1 MINRNEIV
9 DYIRSDHFKKRA
21 RQRFGI
27 SKTTMKSWIA
37 NIAAHGS
44 LCHTEQENIAFLDNE
59 EIRIV
64 LDTYNKSLV
73 TTYSLHDIVWISKR
87 SNNEMANK
95 SIINDVVDSL
105 TSSFDGM
112 LRKQNKKIN
121 NIIKALN
128 ELQEVHNS
136 TKRQD
141 YYLDQEKKIE
151 EVEKKLFVELA
162 NKQELIKISNNILC
176 KE

>member
-1 MINRNEIV
+1 MINRNEVI
-9 DYIRSDHFKKRA
+9 DYTRSDHFKKRA
-21 RQRFGI
+21 RQRFGV
-27 SKTTMKSWIA
+27 SKSTMKAWIT
-37 NIAAHGS
+37 NIVSHGDF
-44 LCHTEQENIAFLDNE
+44 CRTEQENIMFLDDE

-64 LDTYNKSLV
+64 LDTSNKSLI
-73 TTYSLHDIVWISKR
+73 TTYSLHDIMWISKR
-87 SNNEMANK
+87 SNNESINK
-95 SIINDVVDSL
+95 GVIKDVVNSL

-112 LRKQNKKIN
+112 LRRQNKKIN
-121 NIIKALN
+121 NIIKALS

-151 EVEKKLFVELA
+151 EVEKALFVELA

>member
-1 MINRNEIV
+1 MINRNEVI
-9 DYIRSDHFKKRA
+9 DYTRSDHFKKRA
-21 RQRFGI
+21 RQRFGV
-27 SKTTMKSWIA
+27 SKSIMKAWIT
-37 NIAAHGS
+37 NIVARGS
-44 LCHTEQENIAFLDNE
+44 FCRTAQENIVFLDDE

-64 LDTYNKSLV
+64 LDTHNKSLV

-87 SNNEMANK
+87 SNNESANR
-95 SIINDVVDSL
+95 SVINDVVDSL

-121 NIIKALN
+121 SIIKALN

-151 EVEKKLFVELA
+151 EVEKALFVELA
-162 NKQELIKISNNILC
+162 NKQELVKISNNILC

>member
-1 MINRNEIV
+1 MINRNEILEFS
-9 DYIRSDHFKKRA
+9 RSEHFKKRA

-27 SKTTMKSWIA
+27 SKSIMKAWIT
-37 NIAAHGS
+37 NIVARGS
-44 LCHTEQENIAFLDNE
+44 FCRTAQENIVFLDDE

-64 LDTYNKSLV
+64 LDTHNKSLV

-87 SNNEMANK
+87 SNNESANR
-95 SIINDVVDSL
+95 SVINDVVDNL

-151 EVEKKLFVELA
+151 EVEKALFVELA
-162 NKQELIKISNNILC
+162 NKQELVKISNNILC

>member
-1 MINRNEIV
+1 MINRSEIV

-37 NIAAHGS
+37 NIAARGS
-44 LCHTEQENIAFLDNE
+44 LCNTEQNNIAFLDNE
-59 EIRIV
+59 EVRLVI
-64 LDTYNKSLV
+64 DTHNKSLV
-73 TTYSLHDIVWISKR
+73 TTYSLHDIVWISKQ
-87 SNNEMANK
+87 SNNEISNK

-141 YYLDQEKKIE
+141 YYLDQENKIE

>member
-1 MINRNEIV
+1 MINKSEIV

-37 NIAAHGS
+37 NIAARGS
-44 LCHTEQENIAFLDNE
+44 ICNTEQDNIAFLDNE
-59 EIRIV
+59 EVRLVI
-64 LDTYNKSLV
+64 DTHNKSLV
-73 TTYSLHDIVWISKR
+73 TTYSLHDIVWISKQ
-87 SNNEMANK
+87 SNNEISNK

-121 NIIKALN
+121 NIIKALS

>member
-1 MINRNEIV
+1 MINRSEIV

-44 LCHTEQENIAFLDNE
+44 ICNTEQDNIAFLDNE
-59 EIRIV
+59 EVRLVI
-64 LDTYNKSLV
+64 DTHNKSLV
-73 TTYSLHDIVWISKR
+73 TTYSLHDIVWISKQ
-87 SNNEMANK
+87 SNNEISNK

>member
-1 MINRNEIV
+1 MINRNEVI
-9 DYIRSDHFKKRA
+9 DYTRSDHFKKRA
-21 RQRFGI
+21 RQRFGV
-27 SKTTMKSWIA
+27 SKSIMKAWIT
-37 NIAAHGS
+37 NIVARGS
-44 LCHTEQENIAFLDNE
+44 FCHTAQENIVFLDDE

-64 LDTYNKSLV
+64 LDTHNKSLV

-87 SNNEMANK
+87 SNNESANR
-95 SIINDVVDSL
+95 SVINDVVDSL

-121 NIIKALN
+121 SIIKALN

-141 YYLDQEKKIE
+141 YYLDQENKIE
-151 EVEKKLFVELA
+151 EVEKALFVELA
-162 NKQELIKISNNILC
+162 NKQELVKISNNILC

>member
-1 MINRNEIV
+1 MINRNEILS
-9 DYIRSDHFKKRA
+9 YSRSEHFKKRA
-21 RQRFGI
+21 HQRFGI
-27 SKTTMKSWIA
+27 SKSLIQPWLL
-37 NIAAHGS
+37 NIVSNGS
-44 LCHTEQENIAFLDNE
+44 FSKTNQDGIWFLDVD
-59 EIRIV
+59 EIRV
-64 LDTYNKSLV
+64 VVDVHNRSVV

-87 SNNEMANK
+87 SNDELGNENLL
-95 SIINDVVDSL
+95 NDVIASL
-105 TSSFDGM
+105 TSSFDSM
-112 LRKQNKKIN
+112 LRRQNKKIN

-151 EVEKKLFVELA
+151 EVEKALSIELA
-162 NKQELIKISNNILC
+162 NKRELVNISKNILC

>member
-1 MINRNEIV
+1 MINRNEVIN
-9 DYIRSDHFKKRA
+9 YARSDHFKKRA

-27 SKTTMKSWIA
+27 SKSIMKAWIA
-37 NIAAHGS
+37 NIVIRGS
-44 LCHTEQENIAFLDNE
+44 FSDTNQENIVFLDSE
-59 EIRIV
+59 EVRIV
-64 LDTYNKSLV
+64 IDTCNKSLV
-73 TTYSLHDIVWISKR
+73 TTYSLHDIVWISKQ
-87 SNNEMANK
+87 SNDELGNE
-95 SIINDVVDSL
+95 ILINNVIASL

-141 YYLDQEKKIE
+141 YYLDQEKRIE
-151 EVEKKLFVELA
+151 EVEKALFVELA
-162 NKQELIKISNNILC
+162 NKRELIKISSNILC